1 MLVLSFAQAIGL
13 YVVPELRYIWKDMV
27 DHVFFSW
34 DIGIIGT
41 VDKVEPWFVDNLDII
56 TMKDV
61 AMSV

>member
-13 YVVPELRYIWKDMV
+13 YVVPELRCIWKDTV

-34 DIGIIGT
+34 DIGIIGA
-41 VDKVEPWFVDNLDII
+41 VDKMEPGFIYNLDII
-56 TMKDV
+56 AMKDV